1 VELSVVGW
9 RAAGSASPV
18 RVRAC
23 TPGDHHNVSFASD
36 PKFMLHCSMGCATSP
51 PLGLEFDDVLG
62 SLQYARRIG
71 DLGRLAHL
79 TYWDVRKWARWTQ
92 RDALAERAADLVK
105 GQPLPS
111 RSAFLAIVDDVI
123 AELERIR
130 AEAGDGDTV
139 VCRTRA

>member
-1 VELSVVGW
+1 MLQ
-9 RAAGSASPV
+9 RNMGSKAP
-18 RVRAC
+18 
-23 TPGDHHNVSFASD
+23 
-36 PKFMLHCSMGCATSP
+36 L

-62 SLQYARRIG
+62 NLQYARRIG

-79 TYWDVRKWARWTQ
+79 TYWEVRKWVRWTH

-105 GQPLPS
+105 GQPQPS

-130 AEAGDGDTV
+130 AEVGTGDPIVPEHGYLPRSTQSAPMG
-139 VCRTRA
+139 RTDA